1 MGTPTELPLHFPGA
15 YFSHSPYKVL
25 LMAKKEKSEY
35 LIQSVSHA
43 LDLLEQF
50 HDEVDE
56 LGVTELSK
64 RLQLHKN
71 NVFRLLATLESRGYI
86 EQNKVTENYRLGLK
100 TLELG
105 QTFVK
110 QMGLLRQSRPVL
122 EEVVRECNETS
133 YVAILKDFNI
143 IYLDVVET
151 DLTVRVVPRVGSRLP
166 SYCTAAGKV
175 QIAYFSEEEIDEY
188 FPTKELKPLTTNTI
202 TDREEL
208 KKELKKVAEQGYA
221 IDDEELDVGVRC
233 VSAPI
238 RDYTRR
244 IVGALSIS
252 GPAMRLSLER
262 LEKELIP
269 LAIKAADEISV
280 KLGYHK

>member
-1 MGTPTELPLHFPGA
+1 
-15 YFSHSPYKVL
+15 
-25 LMAKKEKSEY
+25 MAKKEKSEY

-64 RLQLHKN
+64 RLKLHKN

-86 EQNKVTENYRLGLK
+86 DQNKVTENYRLGLK

-122 EEVVRECNETS
+122 EWLVRQCNETS
-133 YVAILKDFNI
+133 YIAILKDFDI
-143 IYLDVVET
+143 IYLDAVET
-151 DLTVRVVPRVGSRLP
+151 DLTVRVVTRVGSRLP
-166 SYCTAAGKV
+166 AYCSAAGKA
-175 QIAYFSEEEIDEY
+175 QLAYLSEEELDSY
-188 FPTKELKPLTTNTI
+188 FSGKEMKRYTQNTV
-202 TDREEL
+202 TDVSEL
-208 KKELKKVAEQGYA
+208 KKELKKITEQGYSL
-221 IDDEELDVGVRC
+221 DNEELDTGVRC
-233 VSAPI
+233 VGAPI

-244 IVGALSIS
+244 IIGAVSIS
-252 GPAMRLSLER
+252 GPSMRLSADR
-262 LEKELIP
+262 IDKELVP
-269 LAIKAADEISV
+269 LAKKAAEEISM

>member
-1 MGTPTELPLHFPGA
+1 
-15 YFSHSPYKVL
+15 
-25 LMAKKEKSEY
+25 MAKKEKSEY

-64 RLQLHKN
+64 RLKLHKN

-105 QTFVK
+105 QTFVR

-122 EEVVRECNETS
+122 EALVRECNETS
-133 YVAILKDFNI
+133 YVAILKDFHI

-166 SYCTAAGKV
+166 AYCTAAGKV
-175 QIAYFSEEEIDEY
+175 QIAYMSEEDLEQY
-188 FPTKELKPLTTNTI
+188 LPTKDIKAMTPNTI
-202 TDREEL
+202 IDRDQL
-208 KKELKKVAEQGYA
+208 KKQLRRVVEDGYA

-238 RDYTRR
+238 RDDTRR
-244 IVGALSIS
+244 IIGAVSIS
-252 GPAMRLSLER
+252 GPSMRLSLER
-262 LEKELIP
+262 IDKELVP
-269 LAIKAADEISV
+269 LAKRAAEEISA
-280 KLGYHK
+280 KLGFHK

>member
-1 MGTPTELPLHFPGA
+1 
-15 YFSHSPYKVL
+15 
-25 LMAKKEKSEY
+25 MAKKEKSDY

-64 RLQLHKN
+64 RLKLHKN

-122 EEVVRECNETS
+122 EAVVRECNETS
-133 YVAILKDFNI
+133 YVAILKDFHI

-166 SYCTAAGKV
+166 AYCTAAGKV
-175 QIAYFSEEEIDEY
+175 QIAYMSEEDLEQY
-188 FPTKELKPLTTNTI
+188 LPTKELKPLTPNTL
-202 TDREEL
+202 TDRELL
-208 KKELKKVAEQGYA
+208 KKQLRQVVENGYA
-221 IDDEELDVGVRC
+221 IDDEELDIGVRC

-244 IVGALSIS
+244 IIGAVSIS
-252 GPAMRLSLER
+252 GPSMRLSMER
-262 LEKELIP
+262 IDKELVP
-269 LAIKAADEISV
+269 LVKRAAEEIST
-280 KLGYHK
+280 KLGFHK

>member
-1 MGTPTELPLHFPGA
+1 
-15 YFSHSPYKVL
+15 
-25 LMAKKEKSEY
+25 MAKKEKSEY
-35 LIQSVSHA
+35 IIQAVSHA

-50 HDEVDE
+50 HDDVDE

-64 RLQLHKN
+64 RLKLHKN
-71 NVFRLLATLESRGYI
+71 NVFRLLATLESRNYI

-105 QTFVK
+105 QTFIK

-122 EEVVRECNETS
+122 ESLVHDCNETT
-133 YVAILKDFNI
+133 YVAILKEFHI

-151 DLTVRVVPRVGSRLP
+151 DLTVRVVPRVGARLP
-166 SYCTAAGKV
+166 AYCTAAGKV
-175 QIAYFSEEEIDEY
+175 QIAYMTDEELAN
-188 FPTKELKPLTTNTI
+188 FLPKEMKRFTSNTI
-202 TDREEL
+202 IDREEL
-208 KKELKKVAEQGYA
+208 KKHLALVATQGYA
-221 IDDEELDVGVRC
+221 IDNEELDVGVKC
-233 VSAPI
+233 VGAPI

-244 IVGALSIS
+244 IIGAVSIS
-252 GPAMRLSLER
+252 GPSMRFTDER

-269 LAIKAADEISV
+269 MVIQASEEISS

>member
-1 MGTPTELPLHFPGA
+1 MSLTRGFVISEWIG
-15 YFSHSPYKVL
+15 VN
-25 LMAKKEKSEY
+25 MAKKEKSEY
-35 LIQSVSHA
+35 IIQAVDHA

-50 HDEVDE
+50 HDDVDE

-64 RLQLHKN
+64 RLKLHKN

-105 QTFVK
+105 QTFIK

-122 EEVVRECNETS
+122 EWLVKECNETT
-133 YVAILKDFNI
+133 YVAILKEFHI
-143 IYLDVVET
+143 VYLDVVET
-151 DLTVRVVPRVGSRLP
+151 DLTVRVVPRVGARLP
-166 SYCTAAGKV
+166 AYCTAAGKI
-175 QIAYFSEEEIDEY
+175 QLAYMTDEELEN
-188 FPTKELKPLTTNTI
+188 FLPAKELKRFTPNTI
-202 TDREEL
+202 ADKDEL
-208 KKELKKVAEQGYA
+208 KRHLKSVAEQGYA
-221 IDDEELDVGVRC
+221 MDNEELDVGVRC

-244 IVGALSIS
+244 IVGAVSVS
-252 GPAMRLSLER
+252 GPSMRFDDQR

-269 LAIKAADEISV
+269 LVKRAGEEISL

>member
-1 MGTPTELPLHFPGA
+1 
-15 YFSHSPYKVL
+15 
-25 LMAKKEKSEY
+25 MAKKEKSEY
-35 LIQSVSHA
+35 IIQAVSHA

-50 HDEVDE
+50 HDDVDE

-64 RLQLHKN
+64 RLKLHKN
-71 NVFRLLATLESRGYI
+71 NVFRLLATLESRNYI

-105 QTFVK
+105 QTFIK

-122 EEVVRECNETS
+122 ESLVAACNETT
-133 YVAILKDFNI
+133 YVAILKDLNI
-143 IYLDVVET
+143 VYLDVVET

-166 SYCTAAGKV
+166 AYCTAAGKV
-175 QIAYFSEEEIDEY
+175 QIAYMTDEELDAY
-188 FPTKELKPLTTNTI
+188 LQPRDLKPFTEYTI
-202 TDREEL
+202 VDRDAL
-208 KKELKKVAEQGYA
+208 KKNLREIAEQGYA
-221 IDDEELDVGVRC
+221 IDNEELDLGVRC
-233 VSAPI
+233 VGAPI

-244 IVGALSIS
+244 IVGAVSIS
-252 GPAMRLSLER
+252 GPSMRFNDER

-269 LAIKAADEISV
+269 LVKKAGEEISS

>member
-1 MGTPTELPLHFPGA
+1 
-15 YFSHSPYKVL
+15 
-25 LMAKKEKSEY
+25 MAKKEKSEY
-35 LIQSVSHA
+35 IIQAVSHA

-64 RLQLHKN
+64 RLKLHKN
-71 NVFRLLATLESRGYI
+71 NVFRLLATLESRNYI

-105 QTFVK
+105 QTFIK

-122 EEVVRECNETS
+122 ESLVKECNETT
-133 YVAILKDFNI
+133 YVAILKECHI
-143 IYLDVVET
+143 VYLDVVET
-151 DLTVRVVPRVGSRLP
+151 DLTVRVVPRVGARLP
-166 SYCTAAGKV
+166 AYCTAAGKV
-175 QIAYFSEEEIDEY
+175 QMAYMTDEELEHY
-188 FPTKELKPLTTNTI
+188 LPTKEMKRFTAKTVI
-202 TDREEL
+202 DREEL
-208 KKELKKVAEQGYA
+208 KRNLKQIAEQGYA
-221 IDDEELDVGVRC
+221 IDDEEMDVGVKC
-233 VSAPI
+233 VGAPI

-244 IVGALSIS
+244 IIGAVSIS
-252 GPAMRLSLER
+252 GPSMRFTDER

-269 LAIKAADEISV
+269 LVMQSGEEISH

>member
-1 MGTPTELPLHFPGA
+1 
-15 YFSHSPYKVL
+15 
-25 LMAKKEKSEY
+25 MAKKEKSEY
-35 LIQSVSHA
+35 IIQAVSHA

-64 RLQLHKN
+64 RLKLHKN
-71 NVFRLLATLESRGYI
+71 NVFRLLATLESRNYI

-105 QTFVK
+105 QTFIK

-122 EEVVRECNETS
+122 EALVKECNETT
-133 YVAILKDFNI
+133 YVAILKEFHI
-143 IYLDVVET
+143 VYLDVVET
-151 DLTVRVVPRVGSRLP
+151 DLTVRVVPRVGARLP
-166 SYCTAAGKV
+166 AYCTAAGKI
-175 QIAYFSEEEIDEY
+175 QIAYMTDEELENY
-188 FPTKELKPLTTNTI
+188 LPTKEMKRYTPKTV

-208 KKELKKVAEQGYA
+208 KKHLKVIAEQGYA
-221 IDDEELDVGVRC
+221 IDDEEMDVGVKC
-233 VSAPI
+233 VGAPI

-244 IVGALSIS
+244 IIGAVSIS
-252 GPAMRLSLER
+252 GPSMRFTDER

-269 LAIKAADEISV
+269 LVMRSGDEISH

>member
-1 MGTPTELPLHFPGA
+1 
-15 YFSHSPYKVL
+15 
-25 LMAKKEKSEY
+25 MAKKEKSEY
-35 LIQSVSHA
+35 IIQAVSHA

-64 RLQLHKN
+64 RLKLHKN
-71 NVFRLLATLESRGYI
+71 NVFRLLATLESRNYI

-105 QTFVK
+105 QTFIK

-122 EEVVRECNETS
+122 EALVKECNETT
-133 YVAILKDFNI
+133 YVAILKEAHI
-143 IYLDVVET
+143 VYLDVVET
-151 DLTVRVVPRVGSRLP
+151 DLTVRVVPRVGARLP
-166 SYCTAAGKV
+166 AYCTAAGKV
-175 QIAYFSEEEIDEY
+175 QIAYMTDEELENY
-188 FPTKELKPLTTNTI
+188 LPTKEMKRYTPKTVV
-202 TDREEL
+202 DKDEL
-208 KKELKKVAEQGYA
+208 KKHLKVIAEQGYA
-221 IDDEELDVGVRC
+221 IDDEEMDVGVKC
-233 VSAPI
+233 VGAPI

-244 IVGALSIS
+244 IIGAVSIS
-252 GPAMRLSLER
+252 GPSMRFTDER

-269 LAIKAADEISV
+269 LVMRSGEEISH